1 MESKSLDWFLYD
13 RDLRHDR
20 VNEKNHGL
28 FSEVFKEDDFSA
40 SIIQT
45 RPSWKPQDN
54 TEEQRIHVGMD
65 EMYQMDQ
72 TY

>member
-1 MESKSLDWFLYD
+1 MTELMKKITAYFRKSL
-13 RDLRHDR
+13 
-20 VNEKNHGL
+20 
-28 FSEVFKEDDFSA
+28 KEDDFSA

>member
-1 MESKSLDWFLYD
+1 MESKSMDWFLYD

-40 SIIQT
+40 SII
-45 RPSWKPQDN
+45 
-54 TEEQRIHVGMD
+54 
-65 EMYQMDQ
+65 
-72 TY
+72 